1 MCVVSMV
8 MDHYGRG
15 GGPILPPQPII
26 WPPAGPVP
34 LPPIQWPPAA
44 PVERPWDAE
53 SLALLKAAM
62 ELLRKLDSKLGLP
75 DCEDPKK
82 AAWLKAIEAKVSHDE
97 WGRKR

>member
-8 MDHYGRG
+8 MDHYGDG
-15 GGPILPPQPII
+15 GLTSPRRPFLPPQPIY
-26 WPPAGPVP
+26 
-34 LPPIQWPPAA
+34 WPPAA
-44 PVERPWDAE
+44 PVEKPWDAE

-82 AAWLKAIEAKVSHDE
+82 AAWLKAIEDKVGRTHDE
-97 WGRKR
+97 WGRKL